1 MKIRTQ
7 IAKIFYDY
15 KHRHH
20 PRLETNNPKSYASH
34 GQDVFVAEHLPND
47 SGNRVFVEIGGNDG
61 INLSNTYLL
70 EKEFAWKGVS
80 VEPLPRAYAEL
91 EKNRN
96 CITINGAV
104 AEFDGETSFYAIR
117 GGPEMLSGIPDK
129 YDQRHKRRVRKNLKR
144 QKATAEEI
152 TVPCFRLDTILKEND
167 IDHID
172 YLSIDTEGGELDI
185 LESIDFN
192 AIPVSLIS
200 VENNYFTNE
209 IEEFMEAHDYRMVGI
224 AGKDE
229 FYLAS

>member
-7 IAKIFYDY
+7 IAKIFYEY
-15 KHRHH
+15 KHRHL
-20 PRLETNNPKSYASH
+20 PRIKTDDANSYASH
-34 GQDVFVAEHLPND
+34 GQDTFVAECLPNQA
-47 SGNRVFVEIGGNDG
+47 GNRLFVEIGGNNG
-61 INLSNTYLL
+61 ITLSNTYLL
-70 EKEFAWKGVS
+70 ESELGWQGIS
-80 VEPLPRAYAEL
+80 VEPLPRAYQEL
-91 EKNRN
+91 KKNRN

-104 AEFDGETSFYAIR
+104 AEYDGKTSFYAIS

-129 YDQRHKRRVRKNLKR
+129 YDRRHKRRVRKNLKR
-144 QKATAEEI
+144 QNATAEEI
-152 TVPCFRLDTILKEND
+152 TVPCFRLDTILKEHD

-185 LESIDFN
+185 LKSIDFN
-192 AIPVSLIS
+192 AVPISLIS

-209 IEEFMEAHDYRMVGI
+209 IEEFMEAHGYRMVGI